1 MPLWFIALA
10 FVAVAVVITA
20 LIQPHAKGTV
30 PSPAELKDFSFPQDA
45 EGTPEIVVFGDVW
58 LDGWFV
64 IWYGNLRT
72 EPIKVS
78 SSGGSK
84 K

>member
-1 MPLWFIALA
+1 MPLWFVALA
-10 FVAVAVVITA
+10 FMVVSVALTV
-20 LIQPHAKGTV
+20 LIQPHSQNQV
-30 PSPAELKDFSFPQDA
+30 PDPAGLKDFDFPQDA
-45 EGTPEIVVFGDVW
+45 EGTPQTVVFGDVW

-64 IWYGNLRT
+64 AWFGNLRT

-78 SSGGSK
+78 GGSK